1 MNMEARIRG
10 VGMTSLRTRK
20 RLIDRLRQNGI
31 RNESVLQAMIEM
43 PRHMFVDEAL
53 ASRAYEDCALP
64 IGEGQ
69 TISQPYVVALMTQLL
84 LESNVC
90 NGNAQTPCKVL
101 EIGTGSGYQAAVLS
115 TLVERVFTVERVRSL
130 AHRCS
135 RRFGQLGIRNV
146 NSRYADG
153 YSGWSA
159 EAPFDAI
166 LVTAAMESVPDELL
180 QQLRPGGVLIG
191 PVGPQHGEQQLSVM
205 RLRENQALQTVKVT
219 AVKFVP
225 FLSGVC

>member
-20 RLIDRLRQNGI
+20 RLIDRLRQNCI

-191 PVGPQHGEQQLSVM
+191 PVGPQEGEQQLSVV